1 VRAFP
6 ASFLRYGAA
15 LLASTLA
22 LVLIL
27 LLGSLTEQ
35 SVALLFLAA
44 VMISAWYGGLGPG
57 LLATAVAASA
67 SLFTSLASEGT
78 LPTGFDA
85 LLMLIV
91 LVLVALLVSALGEW
105 RTRAEDARSRLAAL
119 VEYSDDAII
128 GTMLDGVI
136 NSWNKG
142 AEKLYGYSAKE
153 MVGQAVSVLMPPD
166 RPKEASEILEKIKRA
181 ENVGPY
187 ETVRVAKDGRRIQV
201 SVTVSPVKDFIGNVV
216 GASAIARDITDQKRT
231 EESLRYQ
238 ALHDLLTDLPNRHLF
253 VDRLQHAL
261 ERTKRR
267 EGTRVAVL
275 FLDVDNFKVI
285 NDSLGHELGDRLLVA
300 VGERLRHS
308 LRPEDTLAR
317 FGGDEF
323 TILLEDVKIP
333 KDVIRIIKRIVRRF
347 ETPFA
352 LDGRELFVAL
362 SIGVALGADNVK
374 APEDLLRDA
383 DIAMYR
389 AKQGASV
396 YEMFDPRM
404 YEQAV
409 GSMEL
414 ERELR
419 EAIEAG
425 GLVVHF
431 QPIIDLQTGKTWG
444 MEALVRWEHP
454 TRGLLAPADFV
465 PIIEETDLIG
475 PVWEQVL
482 EEACRRAKE
491 WELGPPRIPDLVVS
505 VNVSAKQLQH
515 PRLVQ
520 TVERVL
526 ENNGLEASRLSLDV
540 TETGYI
546 RAVEGDTNVLH
557 ALKSLGVRIA
567 IDDFGVGYSSLSYL
581 KQLPADILKVDKSF
595 INGSE
600 ENMLIVRTVVD
611 LAHALDMKV
620 VAEGVESEGQASQ
633 LKDMGCDLAQGY
645 LFSEPLPPQAVS
657 ALTG

>member
-78 LPTGFDA
+78 LPTGFDV

>member
-1 VRAFP
+1 MRAFP
-6 ASFLRYGAA
+6 PHLLRYGAA

-22 LVLIL
+22 LVLTL
-27 LLGSLTEQ
+27 LLGSLMEL
-35 SVALLFLAA
+35 SVVFLFLAA
-44 VMISAWYGGLGPG
+44 VIISAWYGGLGPG
-57 LLATAVAASA
+57 LLASAVAALASVLMFLPSA
-67 SLFTSLASEGT
+67 ST
-78 LPTGFDA
+78 LPTGFEA
-85 LLMLIV
+85 LLMLIM

-105 RTRAEDARSRLAAL
+105 RMRAEEARSRLAAL
-119 VEYSDDAII
+119 VEYSEDAII
-128 GTMLDGVI
+128 GKTIDGVI
-136 NSWNKG
+136 TSWNKG
-142 AEKLYGYSAKE
+142 AENLYGYSAEE
-153 MVGQAVSVLMPPD
+153 MVGQAISVLMPPE
-166 RPKEASEILEKIKRA
+166 RPKEASEILEKIKRG
-181 ENVGPY
+181 ENVEPY
-187 ETVRVAKDGRRIQV
+187 ETVRVAKDGRRIEA
-201 SVTVSPVKDFIGNVV
+201 SVTVSPIKDSIGNVV
-216 GASAIARDITDQKRT
+216 GASAIARDITDQKQT
-231 EESLRYQ
+231 EKSLRYQ
-238 ALHDLLTDLPNRHLF
+238 ALHDLLTDLPNRQLF

-261 ERTKRR
+261 KRTKRR

-300 VGERLRHS
+300 VGERLRRS

-323 TILLEDVKIP
+323 TILLEDIKTP

-347 ETPFA
+347 ETPFV
-352 LDGRELFVAL
+352 LDERELFVTV
-362 SIGVALGADNVK
+362 SIGVALGAADVK

-389 AKQGASV
+389 AKQGTAV
-396 YEMFDPRM
+396 YEVFDPVM

-409 GSMEL
+409 RRIDL

-419 EAIEAG
+419 EAIEAEG
-425 GLVVHF
+425 FVVHF

-454 TRGLLAPADFV
+454 TRGLLAPAQFV
-465 PIIEETDLIG
+465 PIVEETGLIG
-475 PVWEQVL
+475 PVGEQVL

-491 WELGPPRIPDLVVS
+491 WEQETPHIAPLVVS
-505 VNVSAKQLQH
+505 VNVSAKQLQSPH
-515 PRLVQ
+515 LVQ
-520 TVERVL
+520 TVKKIL

-540 TETGYI
+540 TETVYI
-546 RAVEGDTNVLH
+546 RTVEGDTDVLH

-581 KQLPADILKVDKSF
+581 KQLPADILKIDKSF

-600 ENMLIVRTVVD
+600 DDMLIVRTVVD
-611 LAHALDMKV
+611 LAHALGMKV
-620 VAEGVESEGQASQ
+620 VAEGVESESQASR

-657 ALTG
+657 ALTE

>member
-1 VRAFP
+1 MRAFP
-6 ASFLRYGAA
+6 APFLRYGAA

-22 LVLIL
+22 LALIL

-35 SVALLFLAA
+35 SVAFLFLAA
-44 VMISAWYGGLGPG
+44 VIISAWHGGLGPG
-57 LLATAVAASA
+57 LLVTAVAASA
-67 SLFTSLASEGT
+67 SFFTSLASEGT

-85 LLMLIV
+85 LLMLTV
-91 LVLVALLVSALGEW
+91 LVVAALLVSALGKW

-128 GTMLDGVI
+128 GTTLDCVI
-136 NSWNKG
+136 TSWNKG
-142 AEKLYGYSAKE
+142 AEKFYGYSAEE
-153 MVGQAVSVLMPPD
+153 MVGQAISILMPPE
-166 RPKEASEILEKIKRA
+166 RSKEASEILEKIKRG
-181 ENVGPY
+181 ENVESY

-201 SVTVSPVKDFIGNVV
+201 SVTVSPIKDAIGNVV